1 MAQYPI
7 KMLKDENGTPFVPLV
22 APEAVKDNQGTDWQ
36 ALIDKKL
43 EKTNII
49 AGDNITLSVSG
60 NDITINSQADY
71 TALSNKPSLDTTSDV
86 SLNPLKEEIN
96 GEISLH
102 KIAKTGNYEDLLY
115 KPIIPITFTDNMESD
130 YSISKLPG
138 WQVDLLQKMI
148 DEYVKDNKSI
158 NNYILKA
165 DGIMFL
171 ENYAIG
177 DLNNKYSTEGKNTRL
192 YTFKKCG
199 PYGSIPHAFQFVGPT
214 SLSYNI
220 YPESGYGVIN
230 ISNKGILIY
239 CDNNYR
245 VTEVCQRYK
254 LYDEAEKNTSVSIEV
269 VPTNLS
275 RATAFIATK
284 DHQPATKKYVDDSVG
299 GIHIPT
305 KTSQLQNDSDFVIKT
320 TNELTNYYTKN
331 NTYTKNEVDALVA
344 GGSGTSDYSDLTNK
358 PKINNVELS
367 GNKSLSDLG
376 IINLNNVLDGNAIG
390 SARTIGAKDS
400 EGQFLGEYAWAEGQD
415 TIASGVRSHA
425 EGWNARALN
434 DDSHAEGHNTV
445 ASGYYSHAEGLNT
458 AASGYCSH
466 AEGRN
471 TTASGNTQ
479 HVQGKNNVRDSS
491 LAHIVGNGSSDSNKS
506 NAHTLDW
513 KGNAWFAGDVYTG
526 STSGKNKDEGSKILA
541 TKEYVDSKTS
551 ALQGHVIEN
560 MLDAVIYRLS
570 NLDNKS
576 EFRFFGPSNS
586 GVIDLGLSFED
597 VSLTSGDK
605 FEMSAIFQTASSGCG
620 FSLIET
626 DSIKV
631 KLTGDDVTNGV
642 LNPVASKVY
651 EIAFYWNGF
660 FMSGVVRG
668 VEH

>member
-1 MAQYPI
+1 M
-7 KMLKDENGTPFVPLV
+7 
-22 APEAVKDNQGTDWQ
+22 
-36 ALIDKKL
+36 
-43 EKTNII
+43 
-49 AGDNITLSVSG
+49 
-60 NDITINSQADY
+60 
-71 TALSNKPSLDTTSDV
+71 

-177 DLNNKYSTEGKNTRL
+177 NLDNKYSTEGKNTRL

-214 SLSYNI
+214 SLSYTK
-220 YPESGYGVIN
+220 YPEWGYGVIN

-245 VTEVCQRYK
+245 VTEVCQRYG
-254 LYDEAEKNTSVSIEV
+254 LYDEAEKNTSASIEV

-275 RATAFIATK
+275 SATAFIATK

-376 IINLNNVLDGNAIG
+376 ITNLNNVLDGKAIG
-390 SARTIGAKDS
+390 SARTIGAKDLA
-400 EGQFLGEYAWAEGQD
+400 GQPLGEYAWAEGKD
-415 TIASGVRSHA
+415 TIASGNRSHA
-425 EGWNARALN
+425 EGDNATASN
-434 DDSHAEGHNTV
+434 FASHAEGNRTT
-445 ASGYYSHAEGLNT
+445 ASGESSHAEGSNT
-458 AASGYCSH
+458 TASGIQSHAEGYNTTASGQISH
-466 AEGRN
+466 AEGRGTVAQGKN
-471 TTASGNTQ
+471 Q
-479 HVQGKNNVRDSS
+479 HVQGIYNIEDTTS
-491 LAHIVGNGSSDSNKS
+491 AHIVGNGGDNYSRS
-506 NAHTLDW
+506 NAYTLDW
-513 KGNAWFAGDVYTG
+513 SGNAWFAGDVYTG
-526 STSGKNKDEGSKILA
+526 STSGKNKDDGSKKLA
-541 TKEYVDSKTS
+541 TEEFVTNLIGSDVINNLGIINNNLKFSINETVVGEYLNKP
-551 ALQGHVIEN
+551 LYRKVIEVTVN
-560 MLDAVIYRLS
+560 GNTTLNTKLS
-570 NLDNKS
+570 
-576 EFRFFGPSNS
+576 
-586 GVIDLGLSFED
+586 DLGITGQDIVLINLGKSIAKYGTAPNFGWSP
-597 VSLTSGDK
+597 VSYFISN
-605 FEMSAIFQTASSGCG
+605 
-620 FSLIET
+620 T
-626 DSIKV
+626 DSSVVYINTVGNLVIKNNTAGGRDYKV
-631 KLTGDDVTNGV
+631 V
-642 LNPVASKVY
+642 LEYTK
-651 EIAFYWNGF
+651 IAD
-660 FMSGVVRG
+660 S
-668 VEH
+668 

>member
-171 ENYAIG
+171 EDYAIG

-214 SLSYNI
+214 SLSYTK

-275 RATAFIATK
+275 SATAFIATK

-299 GIHIPT
+299 GIHVPT

-344 GGSGTSDYSDLTNK
+344 GGSGASDYSDLTNK

-376 IINLNNVLDGNAIG
+376 ITNFSGDYNDLSNKPSLDTTSDVSLNPLKEEINGEISLHKIAKTGNYEDLLYKPIIPITFTNNTKTD
-390 SARTIGAKDS
+390 
-400 EGQFLGEYAWAEGQD
+400 Y
-415 TIASGVRSHA
+415 
-425 EGWNARALN
+425 
-434 DDSHAEGHNTV
+434 
-445 ASGYYSHAEGLNT
+445 
-458 AASGYCSH
+458 AASELPQWQIRLLQQMINEYRLDNNSINNYILKVDGIMDGEDTSSDSSTHKYS
-466 AEGRN
+466 
-471 TTASGNTQ
+471 SK
-479 HVQGKNNVRDSS
+479 GKNNRLYTFKKSGPIGNIPHAFQFVGPTSLSYDDNPNYDS
-491 LAHIVGNGSSDSNKS
+491 
-506 NAHTLDW
+506 W
-513 KGNAWFAGDVYTG
+513 
-526 STSGKNKDEGSKILA
+526 
-541 TKEYVDSKTS
+541 
-551 ALQGHVIEN
+551 
-560 MLDAVIYRLS
+560 
-570 NLDNKS
+570 
-576 EFRFFGPSNS
+576 
-586 GVIDLGLSFED
+586 
-597 VSLTSGDK
+597 
-605 FEMSAIFQTASSGCG
+605 
-620 FSLIET
+620 
-626 DSIKV
+626 
-631 KLTGDDVTNGV
+631 
-642 LNPVASKVY
+642 
-651 EIAFYWNGF
+651 
-660 FMSGVVRG
+660 
-668 VEH
+668 